1 MIFKSYILEKDLNKI
16 KNCKIFLFYGENEGL
31 KQDFKKLIKNNSKNV
46 EILRLFQEEILKN
59 KNILFN
65 EINNKSLFDEKKIV
79 FIDQAN
85 DKIIDSIEEISEKIE
100 NEEVFIFADILDK
113 KSKLRSYFEKSK
125 NFGVSACY
133 QDNEIT
139 IKNIIAKKLEGYQG
153 LNQQIL
159 NFIVENTGLNRGR
172 INNEISKIMSFFQN
186 KKIDPEKMQTL
197 LNLRT
202 NEDFNNLRD
211 EALNGNKKKTN
222 KLLADTVFEKEN
234 NVYYLNSINQ
244 RIHKLYEISNLK
256 KGKDNIENI
265 INGLKPPIFW
275 KDKPIII
282 NQSIKWNENK
292 ISKALETTYD
302 VEIKLKT
309 NSSIRKDLLIKN
321 LIVEL
326 CSEANAS

>member
-1 MIFKSYILEKDLNKI
+1 MIYKSFIIEKDINQI

-65 EINNKSLFDEKKIV
+65 EINNKSLFTEKKIV

-85 DKIIDSIEEISEKIE
+85 DKILDFIEEISEKIE
-100 NEEVFIFADILDK
+100 NEEVFIFADMLDK
-113 KSKLRSYFEKSK
+113 KSKLRSYIENSK

-133 QDNEIT
+133 QDNEIS
-139 IKNIIAKKLEGYQG
+139 IKNIIAKKLEGYRG
-153 LNQQIL
+153 LSPQIL
-159 NFIVENTGLNRGR
+159 NFIIENTGLNRER
-172 INNEISKIMSFFQN
+172 VNNEISKIMSFFQD
-186 KKIDPEKMQTL
+186 KKIDPEKIQIL
-197 LNLRT
+197 LNLGT
-202 NEDFNNLRD
+202 NEDFNALRD

-222 KLLADTVFEKEN
+222 QLLADTVFENED

-244 RIHKLYEISNLK
+244 RIRKLYEVSNLK

-265 INGLKPPIFW
+265 INSLKPPIFW

-282 NQSIKWNENK
+282 GQSIKWDKNK

-309 NSSIRKDLLIKN
+309 NSSVRKDLLIKN
-321 LIVEL
+321 LIVQL
-326 CSEANAS
+326 CSEASAS